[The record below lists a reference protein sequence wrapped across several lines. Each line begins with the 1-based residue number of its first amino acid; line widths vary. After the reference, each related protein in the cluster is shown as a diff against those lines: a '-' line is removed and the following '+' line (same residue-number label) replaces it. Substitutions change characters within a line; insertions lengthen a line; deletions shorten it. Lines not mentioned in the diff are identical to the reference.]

1 MMEALKKSLAARE
14 AVPKKPPARA
24 LEAVEGEEVAE
35 AVEKK
40 ARKRV
45 SR

>member
-24 LEAVEGEEVAE
+24 LEAVGGEADAE
-35 AVEKK
+35 AAEKK
-40 ARKRV
+40 ARKRA